1 MPIYK
6 NKLVNKT
13 LGFLMI
19 KCTKCGYEMSN
30 TQALTEGVM
39 GFFKSLVATVSL
51 STVANQIS
59 AGIAN
64 KGKVKCPSCGVKAK
78 WEDA

>member
-1 MPIYK
+1 
-6 NKLVNKT
+6 
-13 LGFLMI
+13 
-19 KCTKCGYEMSN
+19 MSN

-39 GFFKSLVATVSL
+39 GFFKSLVTTASL

-59 AGIAN
+59 TGIAN
-64 KGKVKCPSCGVKAK
+64 KGKVKCPSYGAKVK

>member
-13 LGFLMI
+13 LGF
-19 KCTKCGYEMSN
+19 
-30 TQALTEGVM
+30 
-39 GFFKSLVATVSL
+39 FKSLVTTASL

-59 AGIAN
+59 TGIAN
-64 KGKVKCPSCGVKAK
+64 KGKVKCPSYGAKVK